1 MSMSRKRPAE
11 RESEPPLASSSRKRE
26 RECEPPLDWRKSL
39 TVDSL
44 VEALDV
50 QNLWYPARVIQM
62 EGSKV
67 LLHFL
72 GWGDEWDEW
81 IERDSARLRR
91 HRGWGTPSMPT
102 DWQQDSIIE
111 ALDMEGKWYAADVL
125 YVASHSVMV
134 HYHGWSAKWNEWL
147 GKDSGRL
154 RVRHSAKQE
163 PTPAASR
170 QSDGHD
176 DVCALCEEVPCSPVI
191 TPLGPAPC
199 ALCARRWP

>member
-11 RESEPPLASSSRKRE
+11 RESEPPLASSSSRKRE
-26 RECEPPLDWRKSL
+26 RESEPPLDWRKSL

-81 IERDSARLRR
+81 IERDSSRLRR
-91 HRGWGTPSMPT
+91 HRGWGTPTMLT
-102 DWQQDSIIE
+102 IT
-111 ALDMEGKWYAADVL
+111 LTL
-125 YVASHSVMV
+125 T
-134 HYHGWSAKWNEWL
+134 L
-147 GKDSGRL
+147 
-154 RVRHSAKQE
+154 
-163 PTPAASR
+163 TP
-170 QSDGHD
+170 
-176 DVCALCEEVPCSPVI
+176 
-191 TPLGPAPC
+191 PLTVT
-199 ALCARRWP
+199 LT

>member
-1 MSMSRKRPAE
+1 MSRKRPAE
-11 RESEPPLASSSRKRE
+11 RESEPPLASSRKRE

-81 IERDSARLRR
+81 IERDSSRLRR
-91 HRGWGTPSMPT
+91 HRGWGPDQPRGSVLFARKRAGATKWGTLSELRHPSNS
-102 DWQQDSIIE
+102 Q
-111 ALDMEGKWYAADVL
+111 
-125 YVASHSVMV
+125 
-134 HYHGWSAKWNEWL
+134 L
-147 GKDSGRL
+147 GL
-154 RVRHSAKQE
+154 EQ
-163 PTPAASR
+163 
-170 QSDGHD
+170 
-176 DVCALCEEVPCSPVI
+176 
-191 TPLGPAPC
+191 
-199 ALCARRWP
+199 ARPNL

>member
-91 HRGWGTPSMPT
+91 HRGWGTPAMLTLTLTLTLTPT
-102 DWQQDSIIE
+102 
-111 ALDMEGKWYAADVL
+111 LTVTL
-125 YVASHSVMV
+125 
-134 HYHGWSAKWNEWL
+134 
-147 GKDSGRL
+147 
-154 RVRHSAKQE
+154 
-163 PTPAASR
+163 T
-170 QSDGHD
+170 
-176 DVCALCEEVPCSPVI
+176 
-191 TPLGPAPC
+191 
-199 ALCARRWP
+199 